1 MSEVSSWIDT
11 SLAYKMKIFIQ
22 KETSEN
28 EKGVI
33 RPEFDRWEWEW
44 GGWSLV
50 KVILGYGEVK
60 HYLHKQHRLCSGI
73 SENDQLMSHTGKVS
87 SPFKYRN
94 QNLVK
99 KLSWVPFPTDIPLW
113 CLCLDAIMGARAG
126 PRLMQTTQRS
136 NPITVTLCPKES
148 SLLTQC
154 QTDSMYLACPVGLCL
169 SIKFS
174 GISDF
179 VPFH

>member
-1 MSEVSSWIDT
+1 MSEVSSWIAI

-33 RPEFDRWEWEW
+33 RPEFDRWEWDCW
-44 GGWSLV
+44 GWSLV
-50 KVILGYGEVK
+50 KVILGDGEVK
-60 HYLHKQHRLCSGI
+60 HYLHKPHRLRSGT

-99 KLSWVPFPTDIPLW
+99 KLSRVPFPTDIPLW

-126 PRLMQTTQRS
+126 PRLMQTAQREI
-136 NPITVTLCPKES
+136 P
-148 SLLTQC
+148 LLW
-154 QTDSMYLACPVGLCL
+154 L
-169 SIKFS
+169 
-174 GISDF
+174 F
-179 VPFH
+179 VPRNPHF